1 MKCSR
6 VRERLMDYIPAELPP
21 GELQRINRHLIGC
34 EACRAEVE
42 KARRASSA
50 LKALA
55 NESPSPDL
63 VAAVRGR
70 LAGGARRPAIIPRLA
85 IGFSAAA
92 MVALIVTGW
101 LRYGDLDRGAT
112 TAVAPTGQSGVQQQA
127 ATGHAPPAIV
137 ERQTASADTAIAD
150 SEQTPARSA
159 APKRKPL
166 RSAANQG
173 VSGAADKPAADRFD
187 APVDDAD
194 SVILFALMP
203 REPEIYVMHTQA
215 EGEES
220 ATELT
225 VVREFD
231 EGGNITS
238 VTISGTVAGH
248 DGTGNDLRTLDRT
261 LVPEPPPATEGGLK
275 DA

>member
-1 MKCSR
+1 
-6 VRERLMDYIPAELPP
+6 MDYISAELPP
-21 GELQRINRHLIGC
+21 GELQQINRHLIGC

-63 VAAVRGR
+63 VAAVRAR
-70 LAGGARRPAIIPRLA
+70 LVGNAARRPAIIPRVA
-85 IGFSAAA
+85 FGFSSAA

-101 LRYGDLDRGAT
+101 LRYGTLERGAT
-112 TAVAPTGQSGVQQQA
+112 TAVVPTEQPVVRQQA
-127 ATGHAPPAIV
+127 AIQQVLPATV
-137 ERQTASADTAIAD
+137 EKDTATSADAAVAY
-150 SEQTPARSA
+150 SWQTRAKPTT
-159 APKRKPL
+159 PKRKHL
-166 RSAANQG
+166 RSTANHRLSFG
-173 VSGAADKPAADRFD
+173 HDKPAAEE
-187 APVDDAD
+187 PEGQVDDSD

-215 EGEES
+215 EDEES

-238 VTISGTVAGH
+238 VTISGTGASH
-248 DGTGNDLRTLDRT
+248 DDAENNLRTLDRT
-261 LVPEPPPATEGGLK
+261 LFPEPPPAMEGSLK